1 MNTVSAIIPNYNYGR
16 FVGAA
21 IESVLAQTYPCHEII
36 VVDDGSTDDSLEI
49 ISRYQK
55 DGVKVVRQQNRGV
68 GAARNAGVKNSS
80 GELVAF
86 LDADDMWLPQKIER
100 QLERLLS
107 DPEFGFISCGMREF
121 DATGSTIRVYDEGKE
136 GWCADEILLIK
147 AVIAGPGS
155 SGLLWRSVFDRAGGF
170 DETKEM
176 HPSED
181 WEFGYRLAKVA
192 KIAFIP
198 DLLVE
203 YRNHGGNGHLQ
214 IPRLERAVTLAM
226 DKIYKDA
233 GPEVEKF
240 RHQSYGNMHLILSGS
255 FLQAGQTWKS
265 IRHAIKSMRHDPRNL
280 ATLLSK
286 VFKKRKV

>member
-21 IESVLAQTYPCHEII
+21 IESVLAQTFPCHEII

-68 GAARNAGVKNSS
+68 GSARNAGVKNSS

-86 LDADDMWLPQKIER
+86 LDADDLWLPQKIER

-121 DATGSTIRVYDEGKE
+121 DAAGSTIRVYDEGKE

-147 AVIAGPGS
+147 AVFKGPS
-155 SGLLWRSVFDRAGGF
+155 TQLLWRSVFDLAGGF

-176 HPSED
+176 HPCED
-181 WEFGYRLAKVA
+181 WEFCYRLAKVT

-198 DLLVE
+198 DLLVD

-265 IRHAIKSMRHDPRNL
+265 IRHGIKSMRHDPRNL
-280 ATLLSK
+280 ATFLSK